1 MHKEVSERVTKFK
14 EEFAGMQRH
23 NEKVMQEHKMR
34 LASNGET
41 IVKHREMID
50 ENKHMLSAN

>member
-1 MHKEVSERVTKFK
+1 
-14 EEFAGMQRH
+14 MQRN

-34 LASNGET
+34 LASNAET
-41 IVKHREMID
+41 IAKHREMLE